1 MTNDINGWYVASVQA
16 PGPRLGGV
24 LEAYRG
30 WTPCI
35 EWCESTFGEWAMDHY
50 TWRFVGEGVFE
61 FKYAQDR
68 TAFMLRWM

>member
-1 MTNDINGWYVASVQA
+1 MTNDINGWYVASVMTPETTQW
-16 PGPRLGGV
+16 V
-24 LEAYRG
+24 HTYQG

-35 EWCESTFGEWAMDHY
+35 NWCREQFGEWTMDHY

-61 FKYAQDR
+61 FKYSQDR